1 MYTIHFLE
9 RNLSFEE
16 NFVKNSYQTSKIDPF
31 SGVSWNS
38 YNTNSIIF
46 FSSINMAFQLT
57 AEDLGFEQN
66 PSCIE
71 STGTDLS
78 VYCNIKRKSN

>member
-1 MYTIHFLE
+1 
-9 RNLSFEE
+9 
-16 NFVKNSYQTSKIDPF
+16 
-31 SGVSWNS
+31 
-38 YNTNSIIF
+38 
-46 FSSINMAFQLT
+46 MAFQLT